1 MPFCIFLIVLC
12 LCTLGIS
19 PNSVQAEMYSYVDSQ
34 GVYHYTN
41 APGDGRYKLSNGPIR
56 KRNSAQESRLLRTIS
71 RRSRTQGTRQMYDL
85 FYFRPG
91 AGSAYSGT
99 ASPAAISQYIDS
111 AAELHQ
117 IDPLLVKAV
126 IKAESNFNPRAMSSK
141 GAQGLMQLMPGTARD
156 MNVRNPFDAKQN
168 IFGGTRYLRAM
179 LNNFNGDIELSLAAY
194 NAGPNRVA
202 PIGAIPN
209 IPETKAY
216 VTKVLHHYKAYRRG
230 KIASTAQQTS
240 KGQNRA
246 FTRNIAAQATPDQP
260 SKGSSINVQQLVT
273 TQ

>member
-1 MPFCIFLIVLC
+1 MLRLFYPLSHEEQI
-12 LCTLGIS
+12 
-19 PNSVQAEMYSYVDSQ
+19 VDSATRH
-34 GVYHYTN
+34 GV
-41 APGDGRYKLSNGPIR
+41 
-56 KRNSAQESRLLRTIS
+56 
-71 RRSRTQGTRQMYDL
+71 
-85 FYFRPG
+85 
-91 AGSAYSGT
+91 
-99 ASPAAISQYIDS
+99 
-111 AAELHQ
+111 
-117 IDPLLVKAV
+117 DPYLVAAV
-126 IKAESNFNPRAMSSK
+126 IETESGWDEDARSDRGAE
-141 GAQGLMQLMPGTARD
+141 GLMQLMPGTARD

-168 IFGGTRYLRAM
+168 IFGGTRYLRTM

-246 FTRNIAAQATPDQP
+246 FTRNSAAQATPDQP